1 MPDRNLRRRFRFE
14 RNVSHI
20 SHSGDSLRQRVV
32 GFQDDEPITNGTLP
46 IVLEEPSPSKRI
58 NSTTSTGSETLE
70 VGLECTDTVHSNP
83 AFIGDKQNEESV
95 VSIAAKETDEN
106 VDVISN
112 DQSKSDI
119 EKVDV
124 TSDPQSH
131 VGNVDIKTDIKSESN
146 VDENVDDSMKSDK
159 GDLPIPKLS
168 EIVDVVEPPKDPPLE
183 GAGEE
188 KTQTDEHTKR
198 LDVDEK
204 NAHRRKR
211 SLTVLVEKIT
221 TATITTPH
229 GSDNEQ
235 LVSDDDDEPN
245 TTL

>member
-188 KTQTDEHTKR
+188 TQTDEHTKR

-204 NAHRRKR
+204 NSHRRKS